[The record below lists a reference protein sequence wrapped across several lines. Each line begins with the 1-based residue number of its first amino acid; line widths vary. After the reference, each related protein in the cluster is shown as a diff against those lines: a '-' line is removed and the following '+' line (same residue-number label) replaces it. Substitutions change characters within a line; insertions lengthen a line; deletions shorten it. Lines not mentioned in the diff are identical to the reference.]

1 MYKIGDRILYP
12 MHGAGVIE
20 AIEEKEILGKKQ
32 SYYIMKLPVGE
43 MKVMIPM
50 HNVNEIGVREI
61 ISIKEAHVGINR
73 FREYSIDDEQNW
85 NKRCREY
92 MDKIK
97 SGDIYEV
104 LSVVKSLMCRDKKKG
119 LSTGERKMLCSAKQI
134 LLSEL
139 VLTTSQDQTT
149 IESLLE
155 DAITEA
161 IV

>member
-1 MYKIGDRILYP
+1 
-12 MHGAGVIE
+12 
-20 AIEEKEILGKKQ
+20 
-32 SYYIMKLPVGE
+32 
-43 MKVMIPM
+43 
-50 HNVNEIGVREI
+50 
-61 ISIKEAHVGINR
+61 
-73 FREYSIDDEQNW
+73 
-85 NKRCREY
+85 